1 LSLVDRPWWAW
12 TPPQVGSSA
21 PCGHERAR
29 DSHGLSNQ
37 FVSVP
42 VHSLPAGKYRLEI
55 RVRDVI
61 AGEVAAS
68 SAEFLKAGGPALAN

>member
-1 LSLVDRPWWAW
+1 M
-12 TPPQVGSSA
+12 
-21 PCGHERAR
+21 
-29 DSHGLSNQ
+29 
-37 FVSVP
+37 
-42 VHSLPAGKYRLEI
+42 HSLPAGKYRLEI